1 MSELFQ
7 GKTLIV
13 GFEGWNDAG
22 DAASVAVR
30 HIALAFDSELVASV
44 EPEDYYDFQFSRPV
58 LALDEDGNRSLSWP
72 TTEVWAPSEDS
83 SIPGSE
89 RTYFL
94 IGTEPNRRWKSFVAE
109 IVDLVEDQEIDAVL
123 FMGGILADVP
133 HTRPIQVHATSHNAK
148 MQEAFGVEAS
158 KYQGPVGILTAIGI
172 ELERKGIPTLSIWA
186 SVPAYVHS
194 GPSPKAALALVA
206 EVERFTGLQIDHGDL
221 PDEAFKWERNIDEM
235 AEGDEDMTG
244 YIAQLEETRDA
255 AGLETTSGDALAL
268 EFERYLRQ
276 NKDDE

>member
-30 HIALAFDSELVASV
+30 HIALTFDSELVAAV
-44 EPEDYYDFQFSRPV
+44 EPEDYYDFQFSRPI
-58 LALDEDGNRSLSWP
+58 LSIDEDGDRSLSWP

-83 SIPGSE
+83 KAQGAD
-89 RTYFL
+89 RTFFL

-109 IVDLVEDQEIDAVL
+109 VVDLVEDQEIDAVL
-123 FMGGILADVP
+123 FLGGILADVP
-133 HTRPIQVHATSHNAK
+133 HTRPIHVHATSHNSK
-148 MQEAFGVEAS
+148 MQEAYGVEAS

-276 NKDDE
+276 NKDED